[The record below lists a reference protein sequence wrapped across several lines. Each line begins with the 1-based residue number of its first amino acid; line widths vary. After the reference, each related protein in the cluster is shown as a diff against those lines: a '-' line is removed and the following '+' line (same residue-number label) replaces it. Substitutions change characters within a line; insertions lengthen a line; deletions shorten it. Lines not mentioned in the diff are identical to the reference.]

1 MTFSCG
7 GVVTLISDANDGD
20 NKVIAT
26 PIGDTHAADE
36 LEQVVVEYNPE
47 E

>member
-7 GVVTLISDANDGD
+7 WVVTLIFTANDGL
-20 NKVIAT
+20 NKVITT
-26 PIGDTHAADE
+26 PIGGTHAADE

-47 E
+47 